1 MIPITREELLLYTKE
16 MLFHND
22 QLVLEKRRKEDET
35 KPDSKDESQT
45 DEDAQTEDTDEGDDR
60 N

>member
-1 MIPITREELLLYTKE
+1 MKTITNEELQLYARE

-22 QLVLEKRRKEDET
+22 RLVLEKRRKEDET

-60 N
+60 D

>member
-16 MLFHND
+16 MMFHND
-22 QLVLEKRRKEDET
+22 KHVLERRRQKDEA

-45 DEDAQTEDTDEGDDR
+45 DEDATAEDTDEGDDR
-60 N
+60 D